1 MEGFFDEL
9 TGGNTTE
16 VKVVLA
22 SIVAALA
29 VYQVALM
36 AVGWGRVKLP
46 FLTPPAASIVHRAIG
61 DSLVV
66 IIVLVAVMCVSYFE
80 IEDDATLHV
89 VAAIAL
95 LAVLAFKIVVVR
107 WWHGLSRLLP
117 ALGITVWALIGVT
130 VATSAGSFLADK

>member
-22 SIVAALA
+22 SIVAALS

-36 AVGWGRVKLP
+36 AVGWGRVRLS
-46 FLTPPAASIVHRAIG
+46 FLSAPAASLAHRAIG
-61 DSLVV
+61 DGLVV

-89 VAAIAL
+89 VAAIGL
-95 LAVLAFKIVVVR
+95 LVTLAFKVAVVR

-117 ALGITVWALIGVT
+117 ALGIAVWALIALT
-130 VATSAGSFLADK
+130 VATSAGDFLADG

>member
-29 VYQVALM
+29 FYQVALM

-80 IEDDATLHV
+80 VEDDATLHV
-89 VAAIAL
+89 IAAIGL
-95 LAVLAFKIVVVR
+95 LVALAFKIVVVR

-117 ALGITVWALIGVT
+117 ALGITVWALIGLT